1 MGLDPFISALCKSA
15 CFSSLSINTEY
26 FSFIHS
32 FFIHQIF
39 LEQLYETNFVPG
51 PGIKVSLLLYSLY
64 SNKERNNK
72 QMPVKL
78 FTLPESFS
86 FLPCCINISTYF
98 YVKKI
103 TFLYL
108 ECPNIFCLS

>member
-1 MGLDPFISALCKSA
+1 MGLDQFISALCKSA

-26 FSFIHS
+26 FPFIHS

-64 SNKERNNK
+64 SNKERHNK

-86 FLPCCINISTYF
+86 FLPCCINISKYL

-103 TFLYL
+103 TFLNL
-108 ECPNIFCLS
+108 ECSNIFCLS